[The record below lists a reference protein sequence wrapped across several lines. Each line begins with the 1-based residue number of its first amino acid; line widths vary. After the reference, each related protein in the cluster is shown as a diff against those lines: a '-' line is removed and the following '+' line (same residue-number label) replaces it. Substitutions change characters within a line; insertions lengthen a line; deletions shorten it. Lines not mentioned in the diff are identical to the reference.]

1 MNECLQ
7 ALLANSIDYAGVFPP
22 AELSLQDAVHEC
34 SRFQSQADSWMLGS
48 FICPAAKIEQFYSL
62 SESFPSRQAVSIVAR
77 ATSNAESA
85 LEDLQRL
92 VKAVEQFQESHSD
105 FVKVVALELKPP
117 FDVLDGSPDAHP
129 AVFLEAVMELLH
141 SSTLADQVF
150 CELQL
155 SKQSVDAVS
164 LIASTSSG
172 LLLGLKLRTGGLE
185 PAAFPT
191 VDEVA
196 SFIAACRDASVFWK
210 ATAGLHQ
217 PLRHYDSKIGAWHHG
232 FLNLF
237 AAAVFAQIY
246 NLSEHEIREVLENEM
261 GSAFRFGPEYLCWN
275 DFKATKE
282 QIESARLQSLV
293 SFGSC
298 SFDEPREGLQSL
310 GLL

>member
-62 SESFPSRQAVSIVAR
+62 SESFPSRQSVSIVAR
-77 ATSNAESA
+77 ATSNAENA

-92 VKAVEQFQESHSD
+92 VKAVEQFQESHGD

-141 SSTLADQVF
+141 PSTLADQVF
-150 CELQL
+150 YELQL
-155 SKQSVDAVS
+155 SRQSVDTMS
-164 LIASTSSG
+164 LFAATNSG
-172 LLLGLKLRTGGLE
+172 LPLGLKLRTGGLE

-217 PLRHYDSKIGAWHHG
+217 PLRHYDSEIGAWHHG
-232 FLNLF
+232 FLNMF

-246 NLSEHEIREVLENEM
+246 NLTEHEIRKVLESEK
-261 GSAFRFGPEYLCWN
+261 GSEFRFGPEYLCWN

-298 SFDEPREGLQSL
+298 SFDEPREGLQAL